1 MVLVSWLTLPMWMW
15 GYSRLG
21 WGLCLVHLRVW
32 AGVRI
37 SMGIPL
43 SADMGYVRGSL
54 QGREREWRMVAGW
67 DIIGG
72 AIGHSLKVVAA
83 HGCLSKEVPMAPWP
97 FVVVGTCG
105 HSLMVVMGP
114 SCRSSIVVVGGHGR
128 SLILVMGTC
137 RWW

>member
-1 MVLVSWLTLPMWMW
+1 MDVGVLTCGLGFVFGSP
-15 GYSRLG
+15 SRLG
-21 WGLCLVHLRVW
+21 WRPHFDGDSVV
-32 AGVRI
+32 
-37 SMGIPL
+37 
-43 SADMGYVRGSL
+43 SANMGYVRGSL

-83 HGCLSKEVPMAPWP
+83 HGCLAKEVPMAPWP